1 MKRTRLNPMNAFAG
15 SLLMMA
21 ILAGTAQAL
30 MIPVP
35 LDQLTNEA
43 GAILAGRVTEISS
56 AWTADGYTIV
66 TDVQLRVEESWRG
79 NMQQGDLVSLQVQG
93 GIVGDIGIR
102 VEHQPTFRHG
112 ENVVVFLAVDET
124 GVLKLNHAEQS
135 KFIVA
140 GHVVIGYKQ
149 QPLPFEG
156 FKSDVLGHLAKGE

>member
-1 MKRTRLNPMNAFAG
+1 MKRTRLNPENAFAG
-15 SLLMMA
+15 ALLMMA

-43 GAILAGRVTEISS
+43 GAILAGQVTEISS

-66 TDVQLRVEESWRG
+66 TDVQLRVEEAWRG
-79 NMQQGDLVSLQVQG
+79 SMQPGDLVSLQVQG

-102 VEHQPTFRHG
+102 VEHQPTFRPG

-124 GVLKLNHAEQS
+124 GILKLNHAEQS

-140 GHVVIGYKQ
+140 GHVVIGYNQ
-149 QPLPFEG
+149 DPRPLQG
-156 FKSDVLGHLAKGE
+156 FKSDVLGNQAKEE